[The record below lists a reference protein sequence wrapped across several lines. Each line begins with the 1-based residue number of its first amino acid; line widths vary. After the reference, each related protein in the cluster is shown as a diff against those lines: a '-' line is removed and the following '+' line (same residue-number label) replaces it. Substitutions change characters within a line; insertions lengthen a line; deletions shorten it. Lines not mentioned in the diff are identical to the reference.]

1 MNRFLRGLGW
11 GRDAEPSEEPAAET
25 ETPETPESPPA
36 PEPAPVVPPVDDR
49 VTLTQDELRRLVQSQ
64 KDKELVQERR
74 RDALE
79 RAESGDIL
87 PIRSLA
93 EKGDGWAR
101 QQLAERGETWALG
114 EIAQA
119 EELRRRTQEAGTQAL
134 PAIAATFDQAVMWP
148 LLGALPVEEEKRIV
162 GEGGI
167 VGMDGRKSAVEESIR
182 VIRRDAAKEAAEGAV
197 TKALSDGAFV
207 AELLKSPAFREAL
220 LKVPA
225 SNKALRA
232 HFRGDLE
239 EGDLAPSASSS
250 RRREADY
257 MNDLLRG
264 LIVARQDQDE

>member
-119 EELRRRTQEAGTQAL
+119 DYQRQAQAAL
-134 PAIAATFDQAVMWP
+134 DPIPHVAATLGQAMLHPILGP
-148 LLGALPVEEEKRIV
+148 LPLEEEQRTV
-162 GEGGI
+162 GTGN
-167 VGMDGRKSAVEESIR
+167 VGP
-182 VIRRDAAKEAAEGAV
+182 EA
-197 TKALSDGAFV
+197 
-207 AELLKSPAFREAL
+207 R
-220 LKVPA
+220 
-225 SNKALRA
+225 
-232 HFRGDLE
+232 
-239 EGDLAPSASSS
+239 
-250 RRREADY
+250 
-257 MNDLLRG
+257 
-264 LIVARQDQDE
+264 